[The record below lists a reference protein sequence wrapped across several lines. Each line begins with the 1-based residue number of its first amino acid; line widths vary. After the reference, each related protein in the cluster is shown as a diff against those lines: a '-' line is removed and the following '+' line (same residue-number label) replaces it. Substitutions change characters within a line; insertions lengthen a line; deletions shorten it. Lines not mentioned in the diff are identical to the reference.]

1 MLDIQALKFARLF
14 RKQIGEIPLIL
25 TRKEQLQFENNLMQG
40 LDKARKKGK
49 STDRFE
55 ECYNEFRDAMD
66 EERIVILPLR

>member
-1 MLDIQALKFARLF
+1 VLDIQALKFARLF
-14 RKQIGEIPLIL
+14 RKQVGEVPLVL
-25 TRKEQLQFENNLMQG
+25 TRKEQLQFESNLMRG